1 MARNSI
7 AANLLMAI
15 LLGGGLWTAVT
26 MQKEVFPEF
35 QLDIVTVSVA
45 YPGAAP
51 TEVEQG
57 ILRPIEEAV
66 RSVDGVREVKSQARE
81 GRGSVEIELVAGEPR
96 LKAFQDIEQAV
107 SRIRTFPDDI
117 EQPEVRL
124 QTEQRDVM
132 QVALFGDVDIWSLRQ
147 LAEQLRDQLQAHEQ
161 ITQVELRRVP
171 GYVTHV
177 EISRQKL
184 RQYGLTLDRVAA
196 VIEDAPPGYK
206 EGIKWRIHVAHAGD
220 V

>member
-1 MARNSI
+1 MSEERTPAHAGWDPIGWMARNSI
-7 AANLLMAI
+7 AANLLMTI

-35 QLDIVTVSVA
+35 QLDIVNVSVA

-66 RSVDGVREVKSQARE
+66 RSVDGVREVKSEARE
-81 GRGSVEIELVAGEPR
+81 GRGTVEIELVAGEPR

-124 QTEQRDVM
+124 QT
-132 QVALFGDVDIWSLRQ
+132 G
-147 LAEQLRDQLQAHEQ
+147 
-161 ITQVELRRVP
+161 
-171 GYVTHV
+171 
-177 EISRQKL
+177 
-184 RQYGLTLDRVAA
+184 
-196 VIEDAPPGYK
+196 
-206 EGIKWRIHVAHAGD
+206 
-220 V
+220 